1 MFESPGRDLFELC
14 DPVKSAGSVKVQQWN
29 RPVKVNGIGKR
40 GKDRPRRGAVL
51 NGADYCR
58 NG

>member
-14 DPVKSAGSVKVQQWN
+14 DPVKSAGSVKVQQWD
-29 RPVKVNGIGKR
+29 RAVKVNGIEKR

-51 NGADYCR
+51 NGADNC
-58 NG
+58 G